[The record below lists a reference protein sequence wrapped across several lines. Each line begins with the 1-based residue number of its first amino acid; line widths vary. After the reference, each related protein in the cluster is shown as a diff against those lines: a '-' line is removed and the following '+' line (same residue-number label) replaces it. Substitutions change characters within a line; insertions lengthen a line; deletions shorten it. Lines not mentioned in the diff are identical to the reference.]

1 MHLERMAEGSHLALY
16 DSGSDVK
23 LQQQFQCRVFND
35 TLQLAS
41 L

>member
-23 LQQQFQCRVFND
+23 LQQLIQLPVFNG
-35 TLQLAS
+35 TPQLAS

>member
-1 MHLERMAEGSHLALY
+1 MHLGRMAEGSHLALY

-23 LQQQFQCRVFND
+23 LQQLFQLPVLND
-35 TLQLAS
+35 TPQLAS